1 MQFRRIIVL
10 NYLQFL
16 IYTLKRVFFR
26 EPLHNIFKMY
36 QNQEFSTAYKPVFIP
51 KELYADEQ
59 KLSFLIANYQDK
71 TILDL
76 FSAQKK
82 ELIKIRNPKK
92 RLTGEEIEKLY
103 SEWSNGTNPGLEG
116 NWIYYPW
123 SQRLI
128 HIVDENEFIELR
140 TSRNQ
145 YKITPAEQENLSKR
159 KIGIIGLS
167 VGHAVAISI
176 ATERTCGTLKLADF
190 DTIELSNLN
199 RIKTGIHNI
208 GVNKCIVTAREIAE
222 IDPFLVIECF
232 TEGINKENMAGF
244 MLDGGKL
251 DILIDE
257 CDDLSVKIAC
267 RSMASGYRIPVV
279 METSDRGMLDVE
291 RYDLE
296 PDRPVF
302 HGLLKGIPLEK
313 FDHIS
318 DEDRLPLVLKIVNA
332 VNGSKRGKV
341 SLVEIGQTISTW
353 PQLASAVTLGAGVV
367 TDVCRRILLDQY
379 QESGRYYV
387 DIEDIVGNHSTTKK
401 TSPRINPY
409 KPFDVSEAILL
420 ADSVPYL
427 NNEYKADDAT
437 ISKIVEA
444 ACQAPSTGNDQPWK
458 WLYRNN
464 RLHLFHDRHRSYSFG
479 DFHNIASNISFGAS
493 YENLLLKSYEHGLS
507 AKADLFPLGNESI
520 LIAVIDFYDTTKDN
534 TEPVYS
540 PESVNAIFERST
552 NRNPSIPAVIPEADY
567 LALKHAAESVEG
579 AAFHYISDRQQIMA
593 MGEIIGECDRV
604 RLLNENGHKDFVER
618 EMKWSPKEA
627 EDSKDGID
635 IRTLGLDNAQMAA
648 MSIIRDEEI
657 TRSLKN
663 IDGGR
668 ALVDVAKKT
677 VSTAS
682 AIGIITLPKYD
693 YKDFF
698 LGGMSMQRLWL
709 KAEELQFAIHPL
721 ISPFYLFPRVVNSNG
736 EGLDEA
742 EATNIREARR
752 KFRAL
757 VPFDENIAEVFLF
770 KIAQAEKPKIKS
782 FRLPLDET
790 LFIVN
795 LEK

>member
-1 MQFRRIIVL
+1 M
-10 NYLQFL
+10 
-16 IYTLKRVFFR
+16 RVFFR

-36 QNQEFSTAYKPVFIP
+36 QNQELSTTYKPVFIP
-51 KELYADEQ
+51 KERYADKQ
-59 KLSFLIANYQDK
+59 KLSSLIADYQDK

-82 ELIKIRNPKK
+82 ELIKIKNPKK
-92 RLTGEEIEKLY
+92 RLTSTEIEKLY
-103 SEWSNGTNPGLEG
+103 SEWANDNDPDLDG

-123 SQRLI
+123 SQRLL
-128 HIVDENEFIELR
+128 HIVDEKEFIELR

-145 YKITPAEQENLSKR
+145 YKITPAEQEQLSKR
-159 KIGIIGLS
+159 KVGIIGLS
-167 VGHAVAISI
+167 VGHAVAVSI

-222 IDPFLVIECF
+222 IDPFLTIECF
-232 TEGINKENMAGF
+232 PGGINKENMPGF
-244 MLDGGKL
+244 LLDGGKL

-257 CDDLSVKIAC
+257 CDDLSIKIAC
-267 RSMASGYRIPVV
+267 RSMASRHHIPVL

-302 HGLLKGIPLEK
+302 HGLLNGIPLEK
-313 FDHIS
+313 FDDIS

-379 QESGRYYV
+379 RESGRYYV
-387 DIEDIVGNHSTTKK
+387 DIEDIVGNNSTVKE
-401 TSPRINPY
+401 SSLRINPY
-409 KPFDVSEAILL
+409 EPFDVNEAILL
-420 ADSVPYL
+420 ADSVPYS
-427 NNEYKADDAT
+427 NDECKVDEAT
-437 ISKIVEA
+437 VRAIVAA

-458 WLYRNN
+458 WLYRNS
-464 RLHLFHDRHRSYSFG
+464 RLHLFHDRYRSYSFG
-479 DFHNIASNISFGAS
+479 DFQNIASNISFGAS
-493 YENLLLKSYEHGLS
+493 YENLVLKSHENGLS
-507 AKADLFPLGNESI
+507 VKAELFPLGNEST
-520 LIAVIDFYDTTKDN
+520 LIAAIDFYNTPEED
-534 TEPVYS
+534 TEPIYS
-540 PESVNAIFERST
+540 PESVNAIFERCT
-552 NRNPSIPAVIPEADY
+552 NRNPSVPAVIPEADY
-567 LALKHAAESVEG
+567 LALKHAAESVAG
-579 AAFHYISDRQQIMA
+579 ATFHYISDRQQIMA
-593 MGEIIGECDRV
+593 IGEIIGECDRV
-604 RLLNENGHKDFVER
+604 RLLNENGHRDFVER
-618 EMKWSPKEA
+618 EMKWSAKEA
-627 EDSKDGID
+627 EESKDGID

-668 ALVDVAKKT
+668 ALIDVAKKT

-682 AIGIITLPKYD
+682 ALGIITLPKYS

-721 ISPFYLFPRVVNSNG
+721 ISPFYLFPRVNNSNG

-742 EATNIREARR
+742 EAANIREVYK

-757 VPFDENIAEVFLF
+757 VPLEENNAEVFLF